1 MSNDNIIVYCTE
13 GNVIFDSNG
22 NHKEIEKRAKGFK
35 IKKNVVHE
43 IFENMREYNTDP
55 FWDMFLLKA
64 SRGNFPKGFSFNE
77 NRLFYSLK
85 SKYNFEIKLDENCD
99 DCCFSELRDF
109 VTNKGILSDKDKEDM
124 TSEQL
129 KNIDETEDP
138 PIDSWKNLGKLQMNS
153 VFSYISTLGE
163 FYSLSISERK
173 NLESMIRIGISSGYL
188 NNKNIVVENCDIKD
202 IITLLWCSETRSFSI
217 DTKNTRLKKIKGSKS
232 ENVDLSTDNT
242 TTCLDFDKKYN
253 ISNINKKWEKF
264 LKTVYK
270 TRK

>member
-1 MSNDNIIVYCTE
+1 MSNDNMVVYCTK

-22 NHKEIEKRAKGFK
+22 THKEIEKRSKGFK
-35 IKKNVVHE
+35 IKKIVVHE
-43 IFENMREYNTDP
+43 IFENMRNYNSDP

-99 DCCFSELRDF
+99 DYCFSELKDF

-124 TSEQL
+124 TTEQM
-129 KNIDETEDP
+129 KNFDETEDP
-138 PIDSWKNLGKLQMNS
+138 SIDSWKLLGKLQMNS
-153 VFSYISTLGE
+153 VFSYISVLENT
-163 FYSLSISERK
+163 YSLSTSERK

-202 IITLLWCSETRSFSI
+202 IIPLLWCDETRTFNI
-217 DTKNTRLKKIKGSKS
+217 DTKNTRLRKLK
-232 ENVDLSTDNT
+232 V
-242 TTCLDFDKKYN
+242 LDQ
-253 ISNINKKWEKF
+253 
-264 LKTVYK
+264 KT
-270 TRK
+270 

>member
-43 IFENMREYNTDP
+43 IFENMREHNTDP

-163 FYSLSISERK
+163 FYYLSTSERK

-202 IITLLWCSETRSFSI
+202 IIPLIWCSETRTFNI